1 MSKSKIQW
9 TDETWNPIVGCT
21 RVSEGCRNCYAFS
34 LHDMRHEAYK
44 NGKQVPKQYAKPFTE
59 IQLMP
64 DRLLTP
70 LKRKKPTKWFVNSM
84 SDLFHPDVPF
94 EFIDKVFAVMALAD
108 RHIFQVLTKRP
119 ERAAEYLGT
128 RDRHNSL
135 ELAADALRPGKGHLS
150 FGGKHMLPGLPLENV
165 WIGTSVEDQKSADLR
180 IPHLLKCPAAVRFLS
195 CEPLLS
201 DVDIF
206 SPMTGPCPDC
216 GHSLSYHSATSR
228 IAGCGAGTGTDE
240 DPICGCR
247 TIARDLIH
255 WVIIGGESGNKARPC
270 NVEWIR
276 SMLHQCCMA
285 GVPCFIKQL
294 GSLPYTPHPGWDE
307 PHEFN
312 GVYDD
317 ELELRDSHGG
327 DIDEWPDDLKVREFP
342 K

>member
-1 MSKSKIQW
+1 MREEPGADFDGATFNQEWRAGAVKIKADVMCRWLIKQDMPEVLQIEGHSFELPW
-9 TDETWNPIVGCT
+9 TEEDFLCVLRQRDTIGMIAESGGETVGFMIYELHKDHLRILNFAVDQAFRRQGVGAAMVDRLKGKLSQT
-21 RVSEGCRNCYAFS
+21 RRKRILFEVSEKS
-34 LHDMRHEAYK
+34 LDAQKFFRSQGFVAY
-44 NGKQVPKQYAKPFTE
+44 
-59 IQLMP
+59 
-64 DRLLTP
+64 
-70 LKRKKPTKWFVNSM
+70 
-84 SDLFHPDVPF
+84 
-94 EFIDKVFAVMALAD
+94 
-108 RHIFQVLTKRP
+108 
-119 ERAAEYLGT
+119 
-128 RDRHNSL
+128 
-135 ELAADALRPGKGHLS
+135 
-150 FGGKHMLPGLPLENV
+150 
-165 WIGTSVEDQKSADLR
+165 
-180 IPHLLKCPAAVRFLS
+180 
-195 CEPLLS
+195 
-201 DVDIF
+201 
-206 SPMTGPCPDC
+206 
-216 GHSLSYHSATSR
+216 
-228 IAGCGAGTGTDE
+228 AGTGTDE

-327 DIDEWPDDLKVREFP
+327 DWDEWPDDLKVREFP